1 MSGSGKDGNNWGR
14 PSRRRGRDADSRRFQ
29 PQESGKSSLSAEKPA
44 GRSLGTKQGAHN
56 AKESRRGSSNEGG
69 WENPSNLSSRKR
81 LDKLSGFLFRGPEKD
96 SSAYDRP
103 KWTAPPLSTEPIPH
117 PLCPYCGKPI
127 KDIAAAMTDKATG
140 QPVHFD
146 CAAARIAEEET
157 LESGDA
163 VVYIGGGRFGIVH
176 FPGMIRGSLQGRRN
190 GDDYDTRDFRIKKI
204 LEWENK
210 ENRALWRKDI
220 EDHFSVV

>member
-1 MSGSGKDGNNWGR
+1 V
-14 PSRRRGRDADSRRFQ
+14 
-29 PQESGKSSLSAEKPA
+29 
-44 GRSLGTKQGAHN
+44 
-56 AKESRRGSSNEGG
+56 
-69 WENPSNLSSRKR
+69 
-81 LDKLSGFLFRGPEKD
+81 DKLSGLLFGGPEKGGP
-96 SSAYDRP
+96 SYDRP
-103 KWTAPPLSTEPIPH
+103 KWKAPTPSIEPLPH
-117 PLCPYCGKPI
+117 PVCPYCGKPI
-127 KDIAAAMTDKATG
+127 KDIAAAMTDKITG

-146 CAAARIAEEET
+146 CVIARIIGAET

-176 FPGMIRGSLQGRRN
+176 FPGMVRDSLQGRRN

-204 LEWENK
+204 FEWEDK